1 MRRIYP
7 LLAVMGFLSLLL
19 SSGASDANDK
29 IKQLRVREP
38 VVINAV
44 TATKQWTVPEI
55 CGAYNFPK
63 NLAGGGVIGIAE
75 FSGGYYK
82 TDLDL
87 FSKTYMNGTPINI
100 SDVNV
105 DGTTNNPTSGIFDG
119 SNYEVA
125 LDIQIAAAA
134 YYYCTGK
141 APTIKMFFAGQN
153 IATVDDFIDANTA
166 VIKAAS
172 AAGCDVLSIS
182 WGAGEDTVLASTAK
196 NLEAAAVAASG
207 TAGGTKG
214 MMIFAASGDGDATN
228 QRQGYT
234 DRKNHLIL
242 PSSAPHVIA
251 VGGTTKTQTSEVVW
265 NNGYSLG
272 TSYPLGTGGG
282 YSVVYPTQSWQIGAP
297 VAPVTN
303 NGRGRMVPDVA
314 ANADPNTPY
323 YIVVYGSIQAAGNG
337 TSAATPLWAGLCSSV
352 TKGQKIGFIGPSLW
366 ATANRK
372 AFTDIIQGNNILFNA
387 AVGPDACTG
396 VGVPIGNLIPNVIVP
411 IPPTPP
417 TPVVPSNV
425 TATYSKGT
433 LTLTGDANAN
443 SLTVSMQAGT
453 ISVLGANGTKINNSA
468 NAFTASPSGALV
480 LSVDL
485 GAGNDSIQFIGVGAA
500 SGNVALGT
508 GNDSAALTLCN
519 ITGTLTIDGGA
530 GTNVLLTTS
539 STFGTL
545 TPSNFSN

>member
-1 MRRIYP
+1 MRKLIP
-7 LLAVMGFLSLLL
+7 LLSVIVFLSAECFLTTAN
-19 SSGASDANDK
+19 GNDK
-29 IKQLRVREP
+29 IRSLKVREP
-38 VVINAV
+38 VTFNAV
-44 TATKQWTVPEI
+44 AASKKWTVPEL
-55 CGAYNFPK
+55 CAAYKFPK

-75 FSGGYYK
+75 YGGGYFK

-87 FSKTYMNGTPINI
+87 FSNTYMNGTPINI

-105 DGTTNNPTSGIFDG
+105 DGTVNSPGLYYGEDA
-119 SNYEVA
+119 EVA

-134 YYYCTGK
+134 YYYSTGK
-141 APTIKMFFAGQN
+141 APTIKMFFAGKN
-153 IATVDDFIDANTA
+153 VVTTDDFINANTQ
-166 VIKAAS
+166 VIKAAA

-182 WGAGEDTVLASTAK
+182 WGLGEDTVLNSTAL
-196 NLEAAAVAASG
+196 NLEAAATAAAG

-228 QRQGYT
+228 ERQGYI

-251 VGGTTKTQTSEVVW
+251 VGGTTKTLATETVW

-282 YSVVYPTQSWQIGAP
+282 YSVVFPTQSWQIGAP
-297 VAPVTN
+297 IAPATN
-303 NGRGRMVPDVA
+303 NGKGRMVPDVA

-323 YIVVYGSIQAAGNG
+323 YIALYGFIQAAGNG
-337 TSAATPLWAGLCSSV
+337 TSAATPLWAGLCSSM

-372 AFTDIIQGNNILFNA
+372 AYTDIIQGNNILFSA
-387 AVGPDACTG
+387 GIGPDACTG
-396 VGVPIGNLIPNVIVP
+396 LGVPIGSSIASVIVP
-411 IPPTPP
+411 PPPSPP
-417 TPVVPSNV
+417 PVVIPSNV
-425 TATYSKGT
+425 TATFANGT
-433 LTLTGDANAN
+433 LTITGDANPN

-468 NAFTASPSGALV
+468 SAFTASSSGGLT

-485 GAGNDSIQFIGVGAA
+485 GAGNDSIQFVGVGAT
-500 SGNVALGT
+500 SGSVLLGV
-508 GNDSAALTLCN
+508 GNDSAAFTLCN
-519 ITGTLTIDGGA
+519 VKTLTIDGGT

-545 TPSNFSN
+545 TATNFSN